1 MRLCSGRW
9 CGCAQADGAAVLL
22 VVEVLEVPEEPPE
35 DVADSVVDAGVDV
48 VVDPESLF
56 DELVVELAGFL
67 ELPESVL

>member
-1 MRLCSGRW
+1 M
-9 CGCAQADGAAVLL
+9 LL

-35 DVADSVVDAGVDV
+35 DAVESLVDEGVDAGVDV

-56 DELVVELAGFL
+56 DEVVVELAGFL

>member
-1 MRLCSGRW
+1 
-9 CGCAQADGAAVLL
+9 VLL

-35 DVADSVVDAGVDV
+35 DAVESLVDEGVDAGVDV

-56 DELVVELAGFL
+56 DEVVVGLAGFL

>member
-1 MRLCSGRW
+1 M
-9 CGCAQADGAAVLL
+9 LL

-35 DVADSVVDAGVDV
+35 DVAESVVDAGVDV

-67 ELPESVL
+67 DLTE